1 VLGANLIHPPRQ
13 RFHDDEP
20 AGRFKNGIDVGADH
34 RFGDC
39 LVLFAILLRLADR
52 LQRRIVQNCKIVHG
66 CRLSMKGAR
75 RKQDADISEM
85 ALMPPA
91 FERNF

>member
-1 VLGANLIHPPRQ
+1 
-13 RFHDDEP
+13 
-20 AGRFKNGIDVGADH
+20 
-34 RFGDC
+34 
-39 LVLFAILLRLADR
+39 
-52 LQRRIVQNCKIVHG
+52 
-66 CRLSMKGAR
+66 MKGAR